1 MTLSNSSISLSGSKV
16 FKLYNLNTS
25 TKIRMANKPQA
36 EEKGILELVQWI
48 DNNKSK
54 VIKFYDALGGMG
66 RTLVIVL
73 VVLFFLSE
81 VVNLTISDFAV
92 NISIH

>member
-1 MTLSNSSISLSGSKV
+1 
-16 FKLYNLNTS
+16 
-25 TKIRMANKPQA
+25 MANKPQA

-66 RTLVIVL
+66 RTPVIVL